1 MLNRSRYS
9 IGTEQFGCYNA
20 RPFNDVDS
28 MLVIGIHDKHL
39 LTAERDWIRAPVVSG
54 VILFARNFASREQVT
69 ELIADIRALRPA
81 PFLLCVDQEG
91 GPVQRFR
98 NGFTRLPALARI
110 GEEYTRDRALAVAL
124 AEEHAWLMA
133 SEMRALD
140 IDLSFAPV
148 LDLARGNVIIGER
161 AFHADPAIVSALGL
175 AYVRSMR
182 LAGMAATIK
191 HFPGHGSVRED
202 THIESAV
209 DLRTLEQIREA
220 DLIPFAD
227 ALAAGT
233 EAVMM
238 GHVAY
243 SAVDALPAG
252 YSRVWIK
259 DILRGEYGFCG
270 VVFSDDISMA
280 AAESA
285 GGIGARIHAH
295 REAGCDLVLVCKPD
309 VVPEAIAAHR
319 DTAPCDPNRIATLR
333 GRLASTWQALLDNP
347 QRERFVARVTAL
359 ETAAA

>member
-1 MLNRSRYS
+1 
-9 IGTEQFGCYNA
+9 
-20 RPFNDVDS
+20 
-28 MLVIGIHDKHL
+28 MLVIGIHDKQL
-39 LTAERDWIRAPVVSG
+39 RVEERDWIRTPAVSG
-54 VILFARNFASREQVT
+54 VILFARNFASREQVA
-69 ELIADIRALRPA
+69 ELIAEIRALRPG
-81 PFLLCVDQEG
+81 PFVLCVDQEG

-98 NGFTRLPALARI
+98 SGFTRLPALARI
-110 GEEYTRDRALAVAL
+110 GEEYERDPKHALAL

-133 SEMRALD
+133 SEMRAVD

-148 LDLARGNVIIGER
+148 LDLARCNVIIGER

-175 AYVRSMR
+175 AYIRSMR

-202 THIESAV
+202 THVESAV
-209 DLRTLEQIREA
+209 DRRTLDELRQA

-243 SAVDALPAG
+243 PSVDALPAG
-252 YSRVWIK
+252 YSRVWIQ
-259 DILRGEYGFCG
+259 DILRGEFGFRG

-285 GGIGARIHAH
+285 GGIGARIAAH
-295 REAGCDLVLVCKPD
+295 REAGCDLVLVCKPEVVGEALATTRD
-309 VVPEAIAAHR
+309 V
-319 DTAPCDPNRIATLR
+319 APCDPARIATLL
-333 GRLASTWQALLDNP
+333 GTIASTWQSLLDNP
-347 QRERFVARVTAL
+347 QRERFIARVTGL
-359 ETAAA
+359 EAASV